1 MQDANQKS
9 RCGALIVCVDAA
21 KLQFPEYVK
30 DPIGA
35 NDDVE
40 AAARMIISS
49 VLGTEVKGS

>member
-1 MQDANQKS
+1 MQDATQKS